1 MIPIDLAPFPFDNTN
16 MSTEIISTVE
26 EDLQIVN
33 EAFLAGRPIPVDVAA
48 RIDQRAAEMR
58 ARILRDKGPLD
69 LTDLL
74 NQQLDE
80 TGH

>member
-1 MIPIDLAPFPFDNTN
+1 

-58 ARILRDKGPLD
+58 ARILREKGPLD

-74 NQQLDE
+74 TQQLDE

>member
-1 MIPIDLAPFPFDNTN
+1 MA
-16 MSTEIISTVE
+16 TEIQTIVE

-33 EAFLAGRPIPVDVAA
+33 EAFLAGRPIPADVAA

-58 ARILRDKGPLD
+58 ARILREKGPQD
-69 LTDLL
+69 LSDLFT
-74 NQQLDE
+74 QQLDE

>member
-58 ARILRDKGPLD
+58 ARILREKGPLD

-74 NQQLDE
+74 TQQLDE